1 MEKTEQTKKRRPWRA
16 AALVVLAAVLLVG
29 VGVPVHLA
37 AKRNAYDA
45 WQNDMLKNGPW
56 EEQAAWVSK
65 DEVFYLVCR
74 MAEGQ
79 SMAEVTAFVERDGEW
94 IPCKP
99 QWPDGVKMLTFT
111 DEDADETLF
120 TADFDLDGAGRLK
133 LSNVDNVAQ
142 EMEGSVIL
150 KGKCFLLDKRP
161 YTAAEGLPVT
171 DAA

>member
-37 AKRNAYDA
+37 AKRSAYDA

-74 MAEGQ
+74 MDEGQ
-79 SMAEVTAFVERDGEW
+79 PMAEVTAFVERDGEW

-99 QWPDGVKMLTFT
+99 QWPRGVKTLTFT
-111 DEDADETLF
+111 AEDADETLF
-120 TADFDLDGAGRLK
+120 TADFDLDGVGRLK

>member
-74 MAEGQ
+74 MAE
-79 SMAEVTAFVERDGEW
+79 VTAFVEKDGAW
-94 IPCKP
+94 ITCKP
-99 QWPDGVKMLTFT
+99 QWPHGVKTLTFT

-150 KGKCFLLDKRP
+150 KGKCFLLEKRP
-161 YTAAEGLPVT
+161 YTAAEGLPAT

>member
-37 AKRNAYDA
+37 AKRSAYDA

-56 EEQAAWVSK
+56 AEQAAWVSK

-74 MAEGQ
+74 MDEGQ
-79 SMAEVTAFVERDGEW
+79 PMAEVTAFVERDGEW
-94 IPCKP
+94 ISCKP
-99 QWPDGVKMLTFT
+99 QWISGVKIMTFT
-111 DEDADETLF
+111 AEDADETLF

-150 KGKCFLLDKRP
+150 KGKCFLLEKRP

-171 DAA
+171 NAA

>member
-1 MEKTEQTKKRRPWRA
+1 MEKTKQTKKRRPWRA

-29 VGVPVHLA
+29 VHLA
-37 AKRNAYDA
+37 AKRSTYDA

-56 EEQAAWVSK
+56 AEQAAWVSK

-79 SMAEVTAFVERDGEW
+79 SMAEVTAFVEKDGAW
-94 IPCKP
+94 ITCKP
-99 QWPDGVKMLTFT
+99 QWPHGVKTLTFT
-111 DEDADETLF
+111 AENADETLF
-120 TADFDLDGAGRLK
+120 TADFDLDGVGRLK

-150 KGKCFLLDKRP
+150 KGKCFLLEKRP

>member
-56 EEQAAWVSK
+56 AEQAAWVSK

-74 MAEGQ
+74 MDEGQ
-79 SMAEVTAFVERDGEW
+79 PMAEVTAFVERDGEW

-99 QWPDGVKMLTFT
+99 QWPNGVKMLTFT
-111 DEDADETLF
+111 AEDADETLF

-150 KGKCFLLDKRP
+150 KGKCFPLEKRP
-161 YTAAEGLPVT
+161 YTAAEGLPAT

>member
-37 AKRNAYDA
+37 AKRSAYDA

-79 SMAEVTAFVERDGEW
+79 SMAEVTAFVEKDGAW
-94 IPCKP
+94 ITCKP
-99 QWPDGVKMLTFT
+99 QWPCGVKTLTFT
-111 DEDADETLF
+111 AEDADETLF
-120 TADFDLDGAGRLK
+120 TADFDLDGVGRLK
-133 LSNVDNVAQ
+133 LSNV
-142 EMEGSVIL
+142 ETTW
-150 KGKCFLLDKRP
+150 RRRWR
-161 YTAAEGLPVT
+161 AA
-171 DAA
+171 

>member
-1 MEKTEQTKKRRPWRA
+1 MEKTEQTKKHRPWRA
-16 AALVVLAAVLLVG
+16 AALVVLAAAILVG

-45 WQNDMLKNGPW
+45 WQDDMLKNGPW
-56 EEQAAWVSK
+56 AEQAAWISE
-65 DEVFYLVCR
+65 DEVFYLICR
-74 MAEGQ
+74 MDEGQ
-79 SMAEVTAFVERDGEW
+79 SLAEVTAFVKKDGAW
-94 IPCKP
+94 ITCRP
-99 QWPDGVKMLTFT
+99 QWPHGVKMLTFMAEG
-111 DEDADETLF
+111 DDETLF

-150 KGKCFLLDKRP
+150 KGKCFLLEKRP
-161 YTAAEGLPVT
+161 YTAAESLPVA

>member
-1 MEKTEQTKKRRPWRA
+1 MEKTEQTKKHRPWRA
-16 AALVVLAAVLLVG
+16 AALVVLAAAILVG

-45 WQNDMLKNGPW
+45 WQDGMLKNGPW
-56 EEQAAWVSK
+56 AEQAAWISE

-74 MAEGQ
+74 MDEGQ
-79 SMAEVTAFVERDGEW
+79 SMAEVTAFVKKDGAW
-94 IPCKP
+94 ITCKP
-99 QWPDGVKMLTFT
+99 QWPHGVKMLTFT
-111 DEDADETLF
+111 AEGADETLF
-120 TADFDLDGAGRLK
+120 TADFDLDDAGRLK

-150 KGKCFLLDKRP
+150 KGKCFLLEKRP
-161 YTAAEGLPVT
+161 YTAAEGLPVA